1 MNESLKVQKKRL
13 RERLRA
19 KRDALTPEQRH
30 QYSFA
35 VQEKILALEEVRS
48 AQNIFIYISTGT
60 ELNTH
65 GLIEIFLQQ
74 AKRLAVPRILDRK
87 TMVAVSMTGWE
98 ELREAELGILSP
110 VSDNPLEVDFDI
122 TITPGLG
129 FTPAGH
135 RIGYGAGYYDR
146 WFDRNH
152 SGLRVAPAYE
162 TQVVEDFPTDE
173 FDRPVHRIITEARVI
188 DTDRR

>member
-19 KRDALTPEQRH
+19 KRDALTPEQRQ

-110 VSDNPLEVDFDI
+110 VSDKPLEVDFDI

-162 TQVVEDFPTDE
+162 TQVVEDLPTDE
-173 FDRPVHRIITEARVI
+173 FDRPVHRIITEAREI